1 MAPFQIARGMTS
13 HGKRR
18 ACCQKGAVV
27 RPSPRPRVGAVRSL
41 RLRRALNFPASVNRR
56 TIMGKYFIAWL
67 LGAPAL
73 LLVVVYLL
81 FN

>member
-1 MAPFQIARGMTS
+1 
-13 HGKRR
+13 
-18 ACCQKGAVV
+18 
-27 RPSPRPRVGAVRSL
+27 
-41 RLRRALNFPASVNRR
+41 LRRATKVSASVNRR

-73 LLVVVYLL
+73 LLVVVYLI